1 MYIGLDIFHGFRHL
15 LGLDTFLT
23 GKGELLCIVFSDWHL
38 SLNNAQVISTFFY
51 FYSLLAFFILS
62 TE

>member
-1 MYIGLDIFHGFRHL
+1 MYIGLDIVHGFRHL

-38 SLNNAQVISTFFY
+38 SLNNAQVISTFF
-51 FYSLLAFFILS
+51 FFSI
-62 TE
+62 